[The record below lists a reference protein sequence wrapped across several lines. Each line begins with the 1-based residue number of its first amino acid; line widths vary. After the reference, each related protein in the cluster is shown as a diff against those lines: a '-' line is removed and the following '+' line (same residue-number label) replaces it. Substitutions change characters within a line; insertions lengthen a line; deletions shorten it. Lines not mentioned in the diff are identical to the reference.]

1 MQKIF
6 QRARNTVT
14 IKSKEVLRTVSLL
27 VSLVCFT
34 PKRSLL
40 KKNQVVLS
48 LYACKTGD

>member
-6 QRARNTVT
+6 QRASKYCDHKIKRNFENCF
-14 IKSKEVLRTVSLL
+14 IL
-27 VSLVCFT
+27 VSLVCFK

-40 KKNQVVLS
+40 KKKVVLS